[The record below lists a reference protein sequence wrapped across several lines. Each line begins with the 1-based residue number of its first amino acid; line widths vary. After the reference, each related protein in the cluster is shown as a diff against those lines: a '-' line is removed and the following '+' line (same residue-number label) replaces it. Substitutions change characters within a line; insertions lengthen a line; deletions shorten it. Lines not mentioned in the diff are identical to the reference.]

1 MAEGSWIA
9 MPGVPLIT
17 AGGPE
22 AAAREEGEVT
32 GALDDEAAVAEDTT
46 TPTTEGECADGAS
59 GPATEVNRTEAAKE
73 TVPPTPASSEATPGA
88 ESTPVPDEAVA
99 VVTNTEEDTG
109 ADASEAA
116 HAAELEAA
124 LLAASSPGRESPAE
138 PAADAA
144 AAPVETPDAAAAPSE
159 TPDAA
164 ASPSEAP
171 DAAAAPSEAL
181 SSPKELRSE
190 GHQA

>member
-17 AGGPE
+17 AGGPAA

-32 GALDDEAAVAEDTT
+32 GALGDKAGVAEDTT
-46 TPTTEGECADGAS
+46 TSTTEGERADGSS
-59 GPATEVNRTEAAKE
+59 GPAAEVDRAKAAEE
-73 TVPPTPASSEATPGA
+73 TVPPAPASAGAAPGI
-88 ESTPVPDEAVA
+88 ESTPVPVEAAAVVAVA
-99 VVTNTEEDTG
+99 EEDTG

-144 AAPVETPDAAAAPSE
+144 AAP
-159 TPDAA
+159 
-164 ASPSEAP
+164 SEAP
-171 DAAAAPSEAL
+171 DAAAAPSETPVATT
-181 SSPKELRSE
+181 PSE
-190 GHQA
+190 APVVTEGAEV

>member
-1 MAEGSWIA
+1 

-32 GALDDEAAVAEDTT
+32 GTLGDEAGVAEDTT
-46 TPTTEGECADGAS
+46 APTTEGERADGAS
-59 GPATEVNRTEAAKE
+59 GPTAEVDRAEAAGE
-73 TVPPTPASSEATPGA
+73 TIPPAPASAGA
-88 ESTPVPDEAVA
+88 APRVEPTPVPDEAVA
-99 VVTNTEEDTG
+99 VVSTTEEDTG

-116 HAAELEAA
+116 HVAELEAA

-144 AAPVETPDAAAAPSE
+144 AAP
-159 TPDAA
+159 
-164 ASPSEAP
+164 SEAP
-171 DAAAAPSEAL
+171 DATAAQSEA
-181 SSPKELRSE
+181 PVVTE
-190 GHQA
+190 GAEV

>member
-17 AGGPE
+17 AGGPD
-22 AAAREEGEVT
+22 AAAREEGEVI
-32 GALDDEAAVAEDTT
+32 GALGDEAGVAEDTMA
-46 TPTTEGECADGAS
+46 PTTEGECTDGAS
-59 GPATEVNRTEAAKE
+59 GPAAEVDRAEAAEE
-73 TVPPTPASSEATPGA
+73 TVPPAPASAGAAPGV

-99 VVTNTEEDTG
+99 VVANTEEDAG

-124 LLAASSPGRESPAE
+124 LLAASSPRRESPAE

-144 AAPVETPDAAAAPSE
+144 AVPVETPDAATA
-159 TPDAA
+159 
-164 ASPSEAP
+164 PSEAP
-171 DAAAAPSEAL
+171 DAAATPSEA
-181 SSPKELRSE
+181 PVVTE
-190 GHQA
+190 GAEV

>member
-1 MAEGSWIA
+1 MAEGSLIA

-32 GALDDEAAVAEDTT
+32 GALGDEAGVAEDTT
-46 TPTTEGECADGAS
+46 VPTTEGERADGTS
-59 GPATEVNRTEAAKE
+59 GPAAEVVRAEAAE
-73 TVPPTPASSEATPGA
+73 EIVPPTPASARAAPGA
-88 ESTPVPDEAVA
+88 ESTPVPDEVIA
-99 VVTNTEEDTG
+99 VVANAEEDTG

-116 HAAELEAA
+116 HAAELEAV

-138 PAADAA
+138 PTADAA

-159 TPDAA
+159 APDTAA
-164 ASPSEAP
+164 TPSEAP
-171 DAAAAPSEAL
+171 VVT
-181 SSPKELRSE
+181 E
-190 GHQA
+190 GAEV